1 MNFIIEY
8 APYILVLL
16 LINVVVFILL
26 KRRYQHQ
33 NKPIYSDKELE
44 LKLRAYERMMFF
56 VERIEPVSMFN
67 RLKLQDTSIAL
78 VKSNLIKNIVL
89 EYEYNMSQQIYI
101 SNELWDVI
109 VLVKDKTINHISSIC
124 DNLNSDATIQIFLAE
139 LIKNQTIDK
148 VYKITKYKIKSE
160 VNSMNS

>member
-16 LINVVVFILL
+16 LINVVVFIVL
-26 KRRYQHQ
+26 KKTYKLQ
-33 NKPIYSDKELE
+33 NKTIFSDKELE

-56 VERIEPVSMFN
+56 VERIEPVGMLN
-67 RLKLQDTSIAL
+67 RLKLHDMSIEL
-78 VKSNLIKNIVL
+78 LKSNLIKNIVI
-89 EYEYNMSQQIYI
+89 EYEYNVSQQIYI
-101 SNELWDVI
+101 SYELWDII

>member
-16 LINVVVFILL
+16 LLHVVVFIVL

-44 LKLRAYERMMFF
+44 LKLRAYERIMFF
-56 VERIEPVSMFN
+56 VERIEPVGMLN
-67 RLKLQDTSIAL
+67 RLKLHDMSIEL
-78 VKSNLIKNIVL
+78 IKSNLIKNIVI
-89 EYEYNMSQQIYI
+89 EYEYNVSQQIYI
-101 SNELWDVI
+101 SHELWDII
-109 VLVKDKTINHISSIC
+109 VLVKDQTINHISSIC

-148 VYKITKYKIKSE
+148 VYKIAKYKIKSE
-160 VNSMNS
+160 VNLMNS